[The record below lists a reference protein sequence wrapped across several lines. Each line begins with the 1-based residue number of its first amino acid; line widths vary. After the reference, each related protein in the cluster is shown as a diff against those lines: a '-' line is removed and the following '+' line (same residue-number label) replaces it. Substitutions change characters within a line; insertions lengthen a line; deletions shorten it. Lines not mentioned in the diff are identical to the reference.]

1 MSNKLN
7 AVVAVVNGQKSRTQ
21 KTLTE
26 LHHKCQNAALFAGI
40 SRRYQPKDE
49 EGEQLPPEDKQVQER
64 VGDICLEAKASLAC
78 LLQVVRTQDEA
89 NCKAKADVVVG
100 NEKILSDVP
109 VTHLLFLEK
118 QLQDIH
124 TFVSK
129 LPLLDDAEQ
138 WEYDD
143 KAGYHRSKES
153 QTVRTKKVM
162 RSHIL
167 YQATKEH
174 PAQVQAYSEDVPAG
188 MWTTVKFSG
197 AIPRRKQREML
208 GRVEALMDGVKK
220 ARENANEMEISVSQN
235 DNAVLEF
242 VFGK

>member
-1 MSNKLN
+1 MSKLN
-7 AVVAVVNGQKSRTQ
+7 QIVAVVNGQKTRTQ
-21 KTLTE
+21 KSLTE
-26 LHHKCQNAALFAGI
+26 LHHKCQKADLFAGI

-64 VGDICLEAKASLAC
+64 VAEICLEAKASLAR
-78 LLQVVRTQDEA
+78 LLEVVRTQDEA
-89 NCKAKADVVVG
+89 NCKAKADVIVG
-100 NEKILSDVP
+100 NEKVLSDVP

-124 TFVSK
+124 TFINK

-138 WEYDD
+138 WEFDD

-153 QTVRTKKVM
+153 QTLRTKKVM
-162 RSHIL
+162 RSHVL

-174 PAQVQAYSEDVPAG
+174 PAQVQAYNEDVPAG
-188 MWTTVKFSG
+188 IWTTVKFSG

-208 GRVEALMDGVKK
+208 GRVEVLLDSVKK
-220 ARENANEMEISVSQN
+220 AREKANEMEIASSYN
-235 DNAVLEF
+235 DTAILDF
-242 VFGK
+242 IFGK